1 MARISSWTQFSL
13 PSGESVASNDCSTML
28 FATHVV
34 PAPPEDP
41 IEGCGFAKLV
51 VDVDGWYRKVK
62 RIVSLKKIIAFWR
75 NYRRQ
80 NYRDKNQWRS
90 KTSGNLRITI
100 AKNPQRKSLDLSAS
114 ILDFPHAE
122 NTLFSGVQ
130 KVTFAKEWKNLND
143 RAIHHPNDSREMTL
157 KNSPLASHNPFV
169 NETGIIRV
177 GSRLVNLTIKDKS
190 KYPILLP
197 RHDENVRAYIQF
209 IHDYELHAGAKH
221 VLSSLRQRVWII
233 HGLQEVT
240 SIIRKCIACQKAFKK
255 PLTQKMVVLPSFR
268 VNPLPPYESTGLDLF
283 GPVGVKINKRASW
296 KVWVVVFTCM
306 LTRSVHAEIV
316 MKQDAAS
323 LILAISRFSACNP
336 SVHHFVSDQG
346 TNMTAA
352 DKILKKHLI
361 DYNDAAAPELRKKGI
376 QWNFIPA
383 ATPHYGGCWEHVVGL
398 FKKHLK
404 ALAIGDSIHL
414 DIFQTAI
421 VEIEATLNRCP
432 LTAVPAES
440 NSCEAITPLSIL
452 HPTARS
458 HSDFVVI
465 PNTSSTEVDCIR
477 GSWMNAQVLVN
488 RFWNAWKR
496 DYLSLLQ
503 VQEKWQKSL
512 RNLKVNNLVI
522 LVDDKVPRGHW
533 KLGRVIKLEMDN
545 GHVRKAYV
553 RTADGKTVLR
563 DLTKLVHLEL
573 DDDFAQEQNQEED
586 QND

>member
-1 MARISSWTQFSL
+1 MQT
-13 PSGESVASNDCSTML
+13 
-28 FATHVV
+28 
-34 PAPPEDP
+34 
-41 IEGCGFAKLV
+41 
-51 VDVDGWYRKVK
+51 
-62 RIVSLKKIIAFWR
+62 
-75 NYRRQ
+75 
-80 NYRDKNQWRS
+80 
-90 KTSGNLRITI
+90 
-100 AKNPQRKSLDLSAS
+100 LD
-114 ILDFPHAE
+114 I
-122 NTLFSGVQ
+122 
-130 KVTFAKEWKNLND
+130 
-143 RAIHHPNDSREMTL
+143 
-157 KNSPLASHNPFV
+157 
-169 NETGIIRV
+169 
-177 GSRLVNLTIKDKS
+177 
-190 KYPILLP
+190 
-197 RHDENVRAYIQF
+197 
-209 IHDYELHAGAKH
+209 
-221 VLSSLRQRVWII
+221 
-233 HGLQEVT
+233 
-240 SIIRKCIACQKAFKK
+240 
-255 PLTQKMVVLPSFR
+255 
-268 VNPLPPYESTGLDLF
+268 
-283 GPVGVKINKRASW
+283 
-296 KVWVVVFTCM
+296 
-306 LTRSVHAEIV
+306 
-316 MKQDAAS
+316 
-323 LILAISRFSACNP
+323 
-336 SVHHFVSDQG
+336 
-346 TNMTAA
+346 
-352 DKILKKHLI
+352 HLI
-361 DYNDAAAPELRKKGI
+361 FFP
-376 QWNFIPA
+376 P

-440 NSCEAITPLSIL
+440 KSCEAITPLSIL

-477 GSWMNAQVLVN
+477 GSWTNAQVLVN

-563 DLTKLVHLEL
+563 NLTKLVHLEL